1 MTRGPL
7 HCKRFL
13 NYHFTILKWNCV
25 LKGNSSERGVKDV
38 ECKLLLMVCRGWPFS
53 CPATTVLLSRSFSFQ
68 SAFSNFSIVGMTV
81 KRTQKVLSRAAQL
94 GTQRH
99 QRTLS
104 ANKIHQRLNYI
115 VRLSSAPLMALI
127 EEDVWGVAGQ
137 RLFVR
142 LGEVWSVW
150 VDQYLDREQSK
161 VKFLEKT
168 WEKKYYRGE

>member
-1 MTRGPL
+1 MI
-7 HCKRFL
+7 
-13 NYHFTILKWNCV
+13 YHFTILKWNSA
-25 LKGNSSERGVKDV
+25 LKSNSSERSVKDV

-68 SAFSNFSIVGMTV
+68 SAFSNFSIVGITV
-81 KRTQKVLSRAAQL
+81 KRTQQVLSRAAQL
-94 GTQRH
+94 GTQWH

-115 VRLSSAPLMALI
+115 VSLSSAPLMALI
-127 EEDVWGVAGQ
+127 EEDVAGQ

-142 LGEVWSVW
+142 LGTVWSVW

-161 VKFLEKT
+161 VKFLERT
-168 WEKKYYRGE
+168 WGKN